1 MLALSAPDEAE
12 EGIIDVT
19 DSYDGMPIDLVSA
32 AA

>member
-1 MLALSAPDEAE
+1 MLADEAE